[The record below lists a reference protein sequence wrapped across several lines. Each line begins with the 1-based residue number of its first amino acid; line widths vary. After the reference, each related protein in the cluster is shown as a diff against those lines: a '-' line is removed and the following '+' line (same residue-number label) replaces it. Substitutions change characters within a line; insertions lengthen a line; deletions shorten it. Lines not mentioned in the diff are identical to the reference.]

1 LQNQIILTFENYRD
15 MEEIQL
21 INGKWKMNGKV
32 YTEMHEV
39 EKKIFGV
46 LIAVEKIIRKY
57 NL

>member
-1 LQNQIILTFENYRD
+1 MQNQIILTFENYRH

>member
-1 LQNQIILTFENYRD
+1 LKIIET
-15 MEEIQL
+15 MEIQL

-32 YTEMHEV
+32 YCEMHEV